1 MTARSYLY
9 VPGNAPDKL
18 AKAAGRGADAL
29 IVDLEDAVPHSG
41 KIAARAAVADW
52 LSNLASSGGRP
63 PGGPEIW
70 VRINPGEAGHADAD
84 AIARAAEGRALAG
97 LCVAKTESAKEIE
110 NLAKLL
116 DAIETRSRLAP
127 GAVALTPLLESAAA
141 LFAAPAIARAPRVV
155 RLQLGEA
162 DLAAD
167 LGVRPGPEARELLWA
182 RSQVVAA
189 SAAAAITPPVSPVS
203 VEIRD
208 LDAFREST
216 HALARLGFLGRA
228 CVHPAQIPV
237 VHEVFTPSSELL
249 AAAREVLARYQDA
262 LTAGSAV
269 CLDAH
274 GRLVDEAVVRSAR
287 RVVELA
293 G

>member
-29 IVDLEDAVPHSG
+29 IVDLEDAVPQAG

-52 LSNLASSGGRP
+52 LSDLAASGGRP
-63 PGGPEIW
+63 YGGPEIW

-84 AIARAAEGRALAG
+84 SVVTAAGQALTG
-97 LCVAKTESAKEIE
+97 LCVAKTENADEIE
-110 NLAKLL
+110 DLARLL
-116 DAIETRSRLAP
+116 DAVEPRSRLAP
-127 GAVALTPLLESAAA
+127 GSIRLTPLLESGAA

-155 RLQLGEA
+155 RLQMGEA

-167 LGVRPGPEARELLWA
+167 LGIRPGPDAAELLWA

-189 SAAAAITPPVSPVS
+189 SAAAAIAPPVAPVS
-203 VEIRD
+203 IETRD
-208 LDAFREST
+208 LDALRAST
-216 HALARLGFLGRA
+216 HTLARLGFLGRA

-237 VHEVFTPSSELL
+237 VHEVFTPSSETV
-249 AAAREVLARYQDA
+249 AAAREVLARYQESLA
-262 LTAGSAV
+262 AGLAV
-269 CLDAH
+269 CLDEN

-287 RVVELA
+287 RVIELA
-293 G
+293 E